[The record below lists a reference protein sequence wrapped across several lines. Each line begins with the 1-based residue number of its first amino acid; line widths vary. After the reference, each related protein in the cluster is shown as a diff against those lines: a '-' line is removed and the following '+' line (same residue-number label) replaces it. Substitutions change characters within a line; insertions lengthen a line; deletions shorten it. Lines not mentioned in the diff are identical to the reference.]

1 MNLNKFSLN
10 GKVFPIKKANISVL
24 NIEYQYGFGVYETV
38 RVNDSIPFFLPQHM
52 NRLMGSAKIVGVAHP
67 FSEKELIRYT
77 EKLIKKLKEKTYN
90 LKFILIGG
98 DQKEAS
104 LIYIFPSCPL
114 FPNKKMLKN
123 GASVVITNF
132 ERIFPQAKT
141 LNMLQSY
148 IAYKK
153 AKQNNC
159 YDALGIDR
167 TGFIREGTRTNFF
180 AIKGN
185 IIYKAPKE
193 TILDGV
199 TQRVV
204 LSVASKNGFEIREGN
219 IRKEDLKNFDGFFL
233 TSTGVKVIPISKIDD
248 IIFSVPESTNKL
260 VTLVNDFFNN
270 CKGIF
275 ENENLN

>member
-1 MNLNKFSLN
+1 MNLTKFSLN
-10 GKVFPIKKANISVL
+10 GKVLPIKKANISAL

-38 RVNDSIPFFLPQHM
+38 RVNNGILFFLPQHM
-52 NRLMGSAKIVGVAHP
+52 NRLMGSAKIVGIEHP
-67 FSEKELIRYT
+67 FSGKELIEYT
-77 EKLIKKLKEKTYN
+77 EKLIKKLKENTCN

-98 DQKEAS
+98 NTKENC
-104 LIYIFPSCPL
+104 LIYIFPSSPL
-114 FPNKKMLKN
+114 FPDRKLLKN
-123 GASVVITNF
+123 GTSVITTNF

-159 YDALGIDR
+159 HDALGIDR

-204 LSVASKNGFEIREGN
+204 LSVASNNGYEIQEGN
-219 IRKEDLKNFDGFFL
+219 IRKEDLKDFDGFFL
-233 TSTGVKVIPISKIDD
+233 TSTSIKVMPISKIDD
-248 IIFSVPESTNKL
+248 MVFPVPESINKL
-260 VTLVNDFFNN
+260 RVLVNTFFDN

-275 ENENLN
+275 KDES